1 MSANQGNTSRRLYFD
16 VVLPATRN
24 SQSFLCTQFTAGTPG
39 DRYGCLLRAL
49 EAATGST
56 PATGK
61 RAKAV
66 AAWYQPAGF
75 SAQNVTTP
83 INELFAV
90 AFISPIANANYSTEQ
105 TKLPYLTV
113 GNTAVA
119 NKAGNEA
126 IYSVTAGTY
135 RHFGVQV
142 FKQRAASGIGFGGT
156 ISSHGVL
163 YVQRPHS
170 IEV

>member
-16 VVLPATRN
+16 VLLPATRH

-56 PATGK
+56 TPSIKRSRAVSAWFQAAGVSAT
-61 RAKAV
+61 
-66 AAWYQPAGF
+66 
-75 SAQNVTTP
+75 NVTTP
-83 INELFAV
+83 NDFAV
-90 AFISPIANANYSTEQ
+90 AFIAPIANGNYSTDQ
-105 TKLPYLTV
+105 TQLDYLTV
-113 GNTAVA
+113 GNTAVSG
-119 NKAGNEA
+119 KSGHEA
-126 IYSVTAGTY
+126 IYSVTNGQL

-142 FKQRAASGIGFGGT
+142 FKARATAAIT
-156 ISSHGVL
+156 AHGVL

>member
-16 VVLPATRN
+16 VILPATRN

-39 DRYGCLLRAL
+39 DRYGCLLKAL

-56 PATGK
+56 PPSVK

-66 AAWYQPAGF
+66 SAWYQPVGVTP
-75 SAQNVTTP
+75 QNVTTP
-83 INELFAV
+83 INEMFSV
-90 AFISPIANANYSTEQ
+90 AFISPIANANYATEQ

-113 GNTAVA
+113 GNTVVG

-126 IYSVTAGTY
+126 IYSVTSGTY
-135 RHFGVQV
+135 RHFAAQV
-142 FKQRAASGIGFGGT
+142 FKVRAASGIGFGGT

>member
-1 MSANQGNTSRRLYFD
+1 MASNQGNTSRRLYFD
-16 VVLPATRN
+16 VIFPATRH
-24 SQSFLCTQFTAGTPG
+24 SQTFLCTQFTAGTPG

-56 PATGK
+56 PPSAK

-66 AAWYQPAGF
+66 SAWYQPSGVTPL
-75 SAQNVTTP
+75 SVTTP
-83 INELFAV
+83 VNELFSV
-90 AFISPIANANYSTEQ
+90 AFISPTLNGNYTTEL

-113 GNTAVA
+113 GNTAVV
-119 NKAGNEA
+119 NKEGNEA
-126 IYSVTAGTY
+126 IYSVTAGTL

-142 FKQRAASGIGFGGT
+142 FKVRATSGIGYGGT
-156 ISSHGVL
+156 ITSHGVL